1 MSDPGKP
8 RPLFPPRA
16 DEVPPMPPVG
26 DVAQRQST
34 VDTEMAAKIERAVLE
49 PVMKRLGNQ
58 AMPYGLARQLV
69 MLEGEIIAELVR
81 VLAQR
86 P

>member
-26 DVAQRQST
+26 EGVQRPP
-34 VDTEMAAKIERAVLE
+34 VDTEMAAKIERAVIE
-49 PVMKRLGNQ
+49 PVMKRLANQ

-81 VLAQR
+81 VLAR
-86 P
+86 TP

>member
-8 RPLFPPRA
+8 RPLFPPRP
-16 DEVPPMPPVG
+16 EEPPMPPVG
-26 DVAQRQST
+26 EGTQRAP

-81 VLAQR
+81 VLAR
-86 P
+86 TP